1 MDQKVQVSAIKQ
13 FSQKDANLNK
23 NFSGDSLSET
33 WNLLSPE
40 QRYNIYLKW

>member
-1 MDQKVQVSAIKQ
+1 MQVFTFKQ
-13 FSQKDANLNK
+13 FSQKDTNLNK

-40 QRYNIYLKW
+40 QHYNIYLKW